1 MDRFNYYVLLIWT
14 SIPAV
19 IITLSLLCCVVC
31 TPIILIKASHE
42 QLIERASRNA
52 VVNAVVRSKFNP
64 EDFKEHTEC
73 AICMNEFAENEDV
86 TPLPCNSA
94 HYFHTEC
101 ITPWLKTNNTC
112 PMCRKEVN
120 AAGFDS
126 LR

>member
-19 IITLSLLCCVVC
+19 ILTLSLVCCVAC
-31 TPIILIKASHE
+31 TPCIIKDLHGAF
-42 QLIERASRNA
+42 IERASRNA